1 MLCLT
6 EVEYHYSPSIY
17 TMNERRT
24 IFKVEISFIK
34 RNKTGLLK
42 AKTVSIKF
50 FNFYWPK
57 IPEQFWCRTLLVSES
72 PPNPST
78 TISTYKNMQ
87 YCYFLH
93 TITNQNTFYSFERCN
108 FTEMLP
114 LKIGI
119 IQRAVCHWR
128 AFPSV

>member
-6 EVEYHYSPSIY
+6 EVEYHYSPFIY
-17 TMNERRT
+17 AMNERRT
-24 IFKVEISFIK
+24 IFKVEISFI
-34 RNKTGLLK
+34 RQNKTGLLN

-57 IPEQFWCRTLLVSES
+57 IPEQFSCSTLLVSES

-78 TISTYKNMQ
+78 TISTYENMQ

-93 TITNQNTFYSFERCN
+93 TITNQNTFYSFERYN

-114 LKIGI
+114 LKNWYNTKSSLSLTGI
-119 IQRAVCHWR
+119 
-128 AFPSV
+128 S